1 MNTELMGSR
10 IKETRL
16 ERGLTLEDISSELG
30 LAKSTI
36 QRYEAGSIIR
46 PKLPVV
52 EAIAKCLNVNPVWL
66 MGGNVQKV
74 IAIPTKSYPQLLEIG
89 KKRFPLFSGIAC
101 GEPLPMDETIET
113 YVSSTTDLKA
123 DFVIRA
129 VGESMQPGIHDG
141 DLVFIRSQPMVENGE
156 IAAVAIGDEATLK
169 RVYWYASESIVV
181 LRPDNPNFK
190 ELVYKGPDLEEV
202 HILGKAIAYQRDVK

>member
-1 MNTELMGSR
+1 MDVGKLIASKRKELN
-10 IKETRL
+10 
-16 ERGLTLEDISSELG
+16 LTLHEVAEYVGVTD
-30 LAKSTI
+30 STI
-36 QRYEAGSIIR
+36 LRWETGNIQNMKRDKI
-46 PKLPVV
+46 KLLSEILKVSPMVIMGW
-52 EAIAKCLNVNPVWL
+52 EEGENP
-66 MGGNVQKV
+66 NP
-74 IAIPTKSYPQLLEIG
+74 ARTFPQLLEIG

-169 RVYWYASESIVV
+169 RVYWYASDSIVV
-181 LRPDNPNFK
+181 LRPDNPSFK